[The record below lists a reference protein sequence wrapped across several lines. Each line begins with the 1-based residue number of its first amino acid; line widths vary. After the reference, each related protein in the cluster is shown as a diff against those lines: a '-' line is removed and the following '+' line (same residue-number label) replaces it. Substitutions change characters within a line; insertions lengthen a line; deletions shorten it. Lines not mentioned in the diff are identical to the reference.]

1 MQQEDKVNQ
10 EEVFRILNGRLSML
24 ISRYLHT
31 RFREA
36 ALGITVEQWTILAIL
51 WQKDKVTQQ
60 ILSDITMRDKPSI
73 TRLIDNLE
81 KRNLVVRIHDSS
93 DRRVNLIYLTQKGI
107 DLEHKAS
114 AIINEVVD
122 KTLAEVSAEE
132 IIICRNVLRK
142 VLENLH

>member
-1 MQQEDKVNQ
+1 MQQENKVNQ

-24 ISRYLHT
+24 INRYLYNQ
-31 RFREA
+31 FKKAE
-36 ALGITVEQWTILAIL
+36 LGITVEQWTILAIL

-60 ILSDITMRDKPSI
+60 ILSDITLRDKPSI

-107 DLEHKAS
+107 DMENKAS
-114 AIINEVVD
+114 AIINEVAG
-122 KTLAEVSAEE
+122 KTLSEISDEE
-132 IIICRNVLRK
+132 IIVCRNVLRK
-142 VLENLH
+142 VLNNLQ

>member
-1 MQQEDKVNQ
+1 MQQENKVNQ

-24 ISRYLHT
+24 INRYLYNQ
-31 RFREA
+31 FKKAE
-36 ALGITVEQWTILAIL
+36 LGITVEQWTILAIL

-60 ILSDITMRDKPSI
+60 ILSDITLRDKPSI

-107 DLEHKAS
+107 DLENKAS

-122 KTLAEVSAEE
+122 KTLSEISDEE
-132 IIICRNVLRK
+132 TVVCRNVLRK
-142 VLENLH
+142 VLNNLQ